1 MSFDYSIDLWFVYF
15 YHMIETIYHKMSL
28 IENLT
33 ASSLANANQSSPQDV
48 EERRSRQPSPFDR

>member
-1 MSFDYSIDLWFVYF
+1 
-15 YHMIETIYHKMSL
+15 MSL

-48 EERRSRQPSPFDR
+48 EESRSRQPSPFDR